1 MFNYK
6 KNNNFEYRLN
16 ESKRILEKNPGK
28 IPIRIEKSDKC
39 EFKIDKNK
47 YLVPNDFKIQ
57 QLIYVIRKRIK
68 IKDSET
74 IFIYINNILPQ
85 SNTSIGDIYEDNKD
99 EDGFLYINY
108 SKENTFG

>member
-1 MFNYK
+1 MFDYK
-6 KNNNFEYRLN
+6 INNDFEYRLN
-16 ESKRILEKNPGK
+16 ESKRIIEKNPNK
-28 IPIRIEKSDKC
+28 IPIIIEKSDKC
-39 EFKIDKNK
+39 DFQIDKNK
-47 YLVPNDFKIQ
+47 YLVPSDFKIQ

-85 SNTSIGDIYEDNKD
+85 SNTLIGDIYQDNKD
-99 EDGFLYINY
+99 EDGFLYINF

>member
-1 MFNYK
+1 MFDYK
-6 KNNNFEYRLN
+6 KDNNFEYRLN
-16 ESKRILEKNPGK
+16 ESKRIIEKNPDK
-28 IPIRIEKSDKC
+28 IPIIIEKSDNC
-39 EFKIDKNK
+39 EFQIDKTK
-47 YLVPNDFKIQ
+47 YLVPSDFKIQ

-74 IFIYINNILPQ
+74 IFIYINNILPK
-85 SNTSIGDIYEDNKD
+85 SNTCIGEIYEDNKD

>member
-1 MFNYK
+1 MFDYK
-6 KNNNFEYRLN
+6 KDNNFEYRLN
-16 ESKRILEKNPGK
+16 ESKRIIEKNPDK
-28 IPIRIEKSDKC
+28 IPIIIEKSDNC
-39 EFKIDKNK
+39 EFKIDKTK
-47 YLVPNDFKIQ
+47 YLVPSDFKIQ

-74 IFIYINNILPQ
+74 IFIYINNILPK
-85 SNTSIGDIYEDNKD
+85 SNTCIGEIYEDNKD